1 MLKTND
7 RVVGVSHH
15 DHRASRMASSP
26 LPGPQIVD
34 VMKIDVRQQ

>member
-1 MLKTND
+1 MLETND

-15 DHRASRMASSP
+15 DHGAMCMASPP
-26 LPGPQIVD
+26 LFGPQIVD